1 MNEIKV
7 GITGH
12 RNILNVSKLTI
23 TLDKALKQLASS
35 YKLGSIISPLAEGAD
50 RLVAE
55 MLMDDY
61 DSKLIVPL
69 PFKMEE
75 YKKDFS
81 EKSTH
86 EFNKLLEAVTC
97 MYEVDSLDKHT
108 RSDCYFSAG
117 KEVVNKCDILIAL
130 WDGNEADGV
139 SKIGGTAYVVDYAR
153 KQNKPII
160 HINTSTDKYD
170 VQYINFEG
178 ILSWV

>member
-61 DSKLIVPL
+61 DSKLIVPM
-69 PFKMEE
+69 PFKMKNI
-75 YKKDFS
+75 KKIFQRRV
-81 EKSTH
+81 H
-86 EFNKLLEAVTC
+86 MN
-97 MYEVDSLDKHT
+97 
-108 RSDCYFSAG
+108 
-117 KEVVNKCDILIAL
+117 LI
-130 WDGNEADGV
+130 
-139 SKIGGTAYVVDYAR
+139 S
-153 KQNKPII
+153 
-160 HINTSTDKYD
+160 
-170 VQYINFEG
+170 
-178 ILSWV
+178 